1 MVTTSPIE
9 VHSSDVI
16 GALVPCNLGSKS
28 AIIRVH
34 ERSNAMSNLDSNDMA
49 FDGPEA
55 SVLTYVT
62 TEGIV
67 TIAPTATVRAAATA
81 IVDQSVGML
90 VIGTTDKVLAVLS
103 ERDIVRAVA
112 QGHDLDRTSV
122 LEIGS
127 RELVWIDA
135 DDSIGEAAE
144 EMMKDYVRHA
154 LVRDET
160 GLVGVVSMRDVLAA
174 YTT

>member
-1 MVTTSPIE
+1 
-9 VHSSDVI
+9 
-16 GALVPCNLGSKS
+16 
-28 AIIRVH
+28 AIMRGN
-34 ERSNAMSNLDSNDMA
+34 ERSNAMSNLDANDMA

-90 VIGTTDKVLAVLS
+90 VIGTTDDVLAVLS

-112 QGHDLDRTSV
+112 QGRDLDITGV
-122 LEIGS
+122 PDIGS
-127 RELVWIDA
+127 RKIVWIDA

-154 LVRDET
+154 LVRGQT
-160 GLVGVVSMRDVLAA
+160 GLVGVVSMRGVL
-174 YTT
+174 TVDST